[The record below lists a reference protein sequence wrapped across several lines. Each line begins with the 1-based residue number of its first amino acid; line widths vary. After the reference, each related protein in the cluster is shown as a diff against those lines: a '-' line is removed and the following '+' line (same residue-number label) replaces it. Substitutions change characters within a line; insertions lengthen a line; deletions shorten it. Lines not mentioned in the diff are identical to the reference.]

1 MPSFSRFMEMA
12 DDKLHDAKRSI
23 FGSSKAKQMQDTY
36 DTSDFGATDVEPGD
50 FAQGEGALIAADRGL
65 LRPEMIT
72 QSPGFER
79 IAHNRDVQSILGKL
93 YAFRQ
98 TMASKTLPRATADTQ
113 AFKTELAQAV
123 GGTVMS
129 LQTLQEDLAQGAETL
144 NSKTGRYR
152 TVAAICA
159 SGAVRTK
166 EQINLCNRI
175 LERGLLYAEKGYPG
189 SIDPTSPIKFPEG
202 ASMEAALLDP
212 SFAYMATYGEE
223 DFQGVVGSGG
233 INSVK
238 KVTEGGQ
245 TRVFKEGGVHLT
257 GETAVQQ
264 ESITSVV
271 ERMEVT
277 PMVGQEGGYERA
289 SKREINSS
297 YRDAAVS
304 VVDRLFGLK
313 AAVGTS
319 LARTSEHGGR
329 QASVMDLAEGRTAN
343 GILGYFG
350 AEEERFLRAQQE
362 IDKLLLDLKFEGK
375 TEEEQAML
383 RQDPNVGNLQ
393 TSASQKLVDLNS
405 DRMMQSAMN
414 MAVLDI
420 IVGHVDRHNGNF
432 MVSEAGDLTGID
444 NDTAFSLRESFG
456 VLGGT
461 LDERKSSYE
470 ERQPIVKKAIRGFR
484 TAEGVDL
491 QNDTSALQ
499 AFDTN
504 LPVITSE
511 LRTKI
516 LSVAPDTLAS
526 ALRGLVGEP
535 QIQAAVG
542 RLKALQDYVSKM
554 PPEKVKKPDEGF
566 TEEEREAFVYN
577 HEGSRT
583 VGNYLAQMH
592 IIASQNLKSTD
603 PGSLT
608 SVIDHL
614 KKQPYLRDYIEEHSA
629 VLSPIAQPYSM
640 AKYMREDIYKLFEED
655 PNFDIKQAYESGELM
670 YFVRHLLEKYVSEH
684 DQGIE

>member
-257 GETAVQQ
+257 GETEAQQ
-264 ESITSVV
+264 ESVTSVV
-271 ERMEVT
+271 ERMEAT
-277 PMVGQEGGYERA
+277 PMMGQEGGYERA

-329 QASVMDLAEGRTAN
+329 QASVMDLAEGKTADS
-343 GILGYFG
+343 IIGYFG
-350 AEEERFLRAQQE
+350 AQEKAYMRAGQE

-375 TEEEQAML
+375 TEEEQTML
-383 RQDPNVGNLQ
+383 RQRPDVQGLQ
-393 TSASQKLVDLNS
+393 ESASMQLVDLNS

-444 NDTAFSLRESFG
+444 NDTAFSLRESAG
-456 VLGGT
+456 VLGET
-461 LDERKSSYE
+461 VDDRNRSWKENSA
-470 ERQPIVKKAIRGFR
+470 VTKKAMKGFR
-484 TAEGVDL
+484 SAEGAEL
-491 QNDTSALQ
+491 QNKDAALL

-504 LPVITSE
+504 LPMITSE

-554 PPEKVKKPDEGF
+554 PPEKIRKPGEGF
-566 TEEEREAFVYN
+566 TEAEREAFVN
-577 HEGSRT
+577 DHES
-583 VGNYLAQMH
+583 VMAGNYLAQMH
-592 IIASQNLKSTD
+592 ITTRKGMTKSD
-603 PGSLT
+603 PGSLI
-608 SVIDHL
+608 SIFEHL
-614 KKQPYLRDYIEEHSA
+614 LKQPYLRDYVEEHSTA
-629 VLSPIAQPYSM
+629 LSLIRDPFSM
-640 AKYMREDIYKLFEED
+640 SKYMKRDIYKLFEED
-655 PNFDIKQAYESGELM
+655 PNFDLKQAYESGEFM
-670 YFVRHLLEKYVSEH
+670 YYVRHLLEKYVSEH

>member
-50 FAQGEGALIAADRGL
+50 FTQGEGALIAADRGL

-113 AFKTELAQAV
+113 AFKAELAQAV

-233 INSVK
+233 INSVR

-257 GETAVQQ
+257 GETEGQQ

-271 ERMEVT
+271 ERMEAKR
-277 PMVGQEGGYERA
+277 QEGGYEEA
-289 SKREINSS
+289 SRREINSS

-329 QASVMDLAEGRTAN
+329 QASVMDLAEGKTAN
-343 GILGYFG
+343 GIMGYFG
-350 AEEERFLRAQQE
+350 AKEGAYLRAGQE
-362 IDKLLLDLKFEGK
+362 IDKLFLELTFAGK
-375 TEEEQAML
+375 NEEEQQAL
-383 RQDPNVGNLQ
+383 NRNSGVQEAQ
-393 TSASQKLVDLNS
+393 ISASRQLMDFNS

-420 IVGHVDRHNGNF
+420 IVGHVDRHNGNI
-432 MVSEAGDLTGID
+432 MVNEAGDLTGID
-444 NDTAFSLRESFG
+444 NDTAFSLRESAG
-456 VLGGT
+456 VLGET
-461 LDERKSSYE
+461 LDDRNRSWE
-470 ERQPIVKKAIRGFR
+470 ESNAVTKKAMKGYQS
-484 TAEGVDL
+484 AERAEL
-491 QNDTSALQ
+491 QNDDAALQ

-504 LPVITSE
+504 FPVIPSE

-554 PPEKVKKPDEGF
+554 PPEKIRKPGEGF
-566 TEEEREAFVYN
+566 TEAEREAFVN
-577 HEGSRT
+577 DHATKMS
-583 VGNYLAQMH
+583 GNYLAQMH
-592 IIASQNLKSTD
+592 IRTRKEVNDTY
-603 PGSLT
+603 PGSLIT
-608 SVIDHL
+608 IFEHL
-614 KKQPYLRDYIEEHSA
+614 LKQPYLRDYVEEHNA
-629 VLSPIAQPYSM
+629 VLSTIRDPFSM
-640 AKYMREDIYKLFEED
+640 SKYMKRDIYKLFEED

-670 YFVRHLLEKYVSEH
+670 YYVRHLLEKYVSEH

>member
-50 FAQGEGALIAADRGL
+50 FTQGEGALIAADRGL

-113 AFKTELAQAV
+113 AFKAELAQAV

-233 INSVK
+233 INSVR

-257 GETAVQQ
+257 GETEGQQ

-271 ERMEVT
+271 ERMEAKR
-277 PMVGQEGGYERA
+277 QEGGYEEA
-289 SKREINSS
+289 SRREINSS

-329 QASVMDLAEGRTAN
+329 QASVMDLAEGKTAN
-343 GILGYFG
+343 GIMGYFG
-350 AEEERFLRAQQE
+350 AKEGAYLRAGQE
-362 IDKLLLDLKFEGK
+362 IDKLFLELTFAGK
-375 TEEEQAML
+375 NEEEQQAL
-383 RQDPNVGNLQ
+383 NRNSGVQEAQ
-393 TSASQKLVDLNS
+393 ISASRQLMDFNS

-420 IVGHVDRHNGNF
+420 IVGHVDRHNGNI
-432 MVSEAGDLTGID
+432 MVNEAGDLTGID
-444 NDTAFSLRESFG
+444 NDTAFSLRESAG
-456 VLGGT
+456 VLGET
-461 LDERKSSYE
+461 LDDRNRSWE
-470 ERQPIVKKAIRGFR
+470 ESNAVTKKAMKGYQS
-484 TAEGVDL
+484 AERAEL
-491 QNDTSALQ
+491 QNDDAALQ

-504 LPVITSE
+504 FPVIPSE

-554 PPEKVKKPDEGF
+554 PPEKIRKPGEGF
-566 TEEEREAFVYN
+566 TEAEREAFVN
-577 HEGSRT
+577 DHES
-583 VGNYLAQMH
+583 VMAGNYLAQMH
-592 IIASQNLKSTD
+592 ITTRKGMTKSD
-603 PGSLT
+603 PGSLI
-608 SVIDHL
+608 SIFEHL
-614 KKQPYLRDYIEEHSA
+614 LKQPYLRDYVEEHNA
-629 VLSPIAQPYSM
+629 VLSTIRDPFSM
-640 AKYMREDIYKLFEED
+640 SKYMKRDIYKLFEED

-670 YFVRHLLEKYVSEH
+670 YYVRHLLEKYVSEH